1 MHLEIEQRQKEG
13 ITILD
18 LKGRIVLGPED
29 RMLRERILSFLPQG
43 IHNLILNMK
52 EVSEIDTAGLG
63 TVVLSA
69 EKLRKSGGKLVLA
82 CLGPRQVDAANVL
95 KLDTTVEIYP
105 QEQDAVNS
113 FFPERAVPHYDILE
127 VVEELKTRQ
136 PSEETV
142 ETRNDE
148 TK

>member
-18 LKGRIVLGPED
+18 LKGRIVLGPAD
-29 RMLRERILSFLPQG
+29 RMLRERILSLLSQG

-69 EKLRKSGGKLVLA
+69 EKLRKSGGKLALA
-82 CLGPRQVDAANVL
+82 ALGPGQVNAANLL
-95 KLDTTVEIYP
+95 KLDTTLEMYP
-105 QEQDAVNS
+105 EEQDAVNS
-113 FFPERAVPHYDILE
+113 FFPERAVQRYDILE
-127 VVEELKTRQ
+127 VVEGLKTPQ
-136 PSEETV
+136 PSEQTV
-142 ETRNDE
+142 ETRSDE